1 MKYTEAILIDGLFY
15 LERDMYKD
23 ESEMI
28 AKLEKD
34 ALKVIQSARIALLQ
48 KRPFYGT
55 LLSSLP
61 IIADWRWL
69 PTAATDHRNLYY
81 NPEFIMGMPPERKK
95 KVFDRI
101 DNHPQMTQQQKD
113 DYKEY
118 INVFYRKKT
127 PREVV
132 VILIHETRHITNDHM
147 ARGKFF
153 DSKLYN
159 IAADQYINTDIV
171 ISDLGPRSQG
181 MRFFPG
187 GAQTVFDKNKEFG
200 FMAYCYC
207 DFSFHGM
214 TAEEIYSAIHKGKAV
229 SGHPMGTHIGDY
241 DPDRD
246 ILGYTDPH
254 PCQGPVAKDENFA
267 WSAGLIEAAL
277 KAAGGEGPKEA
288 RELVA
293 RMRKPH
299 IDYMQIIKQRM
310 ISRVRSHLSFRKPA
324 RRSGSVTQVLRNYG
338 AITNKQSII
347 LPGRK
352 QQDTID
358 IVIGFDVS
366 GSISQT
372 TLTKIFNEIIGLC
385 LLYKTF
391 RVTLFCWST
400 KVGDVKVYTQE
411 NIKEM
416 LDYNVTSTGGTM
428 AGVAF
433 QYIEDNIPKAT
444 DVIIFT
450 DGYIEDL
457 SHRKKDWGKKW
468 ETLWV
473 LCGRNRAKFDPPFGR
488 AVDLDEHSK

>member
-1 MKYTEAILIDGLFY
+1 MTYTEAILIDGLFY

-28 AKLEKD
+28 EKLQKD

-48 KRPFYGT
+48 QRPFYGT

-81 NPEFIMGMPPERKK
+81 NPEFIMGMPEERKK
-95 KVFDRI
+95 KVFSRI
-101 DNHPQMTQQQKD
+101 DKHPHMTQEQKD

-118 INVFYRKKT
+118 VNTFYRKKT
-127 PREVV
+127 PKEVV
-132 VILIHETRHITNDHM
+132 VILAHETRHITNDHM
-147 ARGKFF
+147 ARGKSF
-153 DSKLYN
+153 DSKMYN
-159 IAADQYINTDIV
+159 IAADQYINTDLV
-171 ISDLGPRSQG
+171 ANEFGPRARSLK
-181 MRFFPG
+181 FFPIG
-187 GAQTVFDKNKEFG
+187 EQTVFDKKREFG

-207 DFSFHGM
+207 DFSFHGK
-214 TAEEIYSAIHKGKAV
+214 TAEEIYSEIYNGKV
-229 SGHPMGTHIGDY
+229 VHGHPMGAHIGDY
-241 DPDRD
+241 DPERD
-246 ILGYTDPH
+246 ILGYVDPH
-254 PCQGPVAKDENFA
+254 PSLGPVSKDENLA

-277 KAAGGEGPKEA
+277 NAAGGEGPKEV
-288 RELVA
+288 RELIA

-299 IDYMQIIKQRM
+299 IDYMQLIKQRM
-310 ISRVRSHLSFRKPA
+310 ISRVRSHLSYRKPA

-338 AITNKQSII
+338 AITHKQSII
-347 LPGRK
+347 LPGRNK
-352 QQDTID
+352 QDTID

-366 GSISQT
+366 GSISKN

-385 LLYKTF
+385 LLYKCF

-400 KVGDVKVYTQE
+400 CVGEVKIYTQD

-416 LDYNVTSTGGTM
+416 LDYNVTSTGGTT

-433 QYIEDNIPKAT
+433 EYIEQNIPDAT
-444 DVIIFT
+444 DVIMFT
-450 DGYIEDL
+450 DGFIEDL